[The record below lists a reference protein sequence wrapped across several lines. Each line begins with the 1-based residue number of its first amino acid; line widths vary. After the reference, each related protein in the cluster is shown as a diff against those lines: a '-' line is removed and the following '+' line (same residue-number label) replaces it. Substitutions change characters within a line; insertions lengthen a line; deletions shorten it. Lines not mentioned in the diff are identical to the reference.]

1 MASGFFLSRIDFEM
15 NRNRKAKVKREQPCG
30 HAASSLKNTIR
41 GGLLTE
47 EGEGVDEFAQRTYA
61 LHINRYISPS
71 ITQKVLKVITLSPQ
85 KNTVLRWGGE
95 WIIV

>member
-1 MASGFFLSRIDFEM
+1 MIYNYFASWRIGFRFFLSRIDFEM

-47 EGEGVDEFAQRTYA
+47 EGEGVDEFA
-61 LHINRYISPS
+61 
-71 ITQKVLKVITLSPQ
+71 
-85 KNTVLRWGGE
+85 
-95 WIIV
+95 

>member
-1 MASGFFLSRIDFEM
+1 MRAEELASGFFLSIIDFEM

-71 ITQKVLKVITLSPQ
+71 I
-85 KNTVLRWGGE
+85 N
-95 WIIV
+95 